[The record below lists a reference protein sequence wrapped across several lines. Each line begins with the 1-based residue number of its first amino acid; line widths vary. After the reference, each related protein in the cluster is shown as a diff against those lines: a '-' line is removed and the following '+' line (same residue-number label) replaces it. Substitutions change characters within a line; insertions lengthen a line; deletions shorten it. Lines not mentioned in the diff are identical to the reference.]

1 MITHNRQCV
10 CVCVRLKC
18 AFTRTNPYHLR
29 KEARRKKTETN
40 IRQATKSTIEIFF
53 HEIQAQRSAKVIID
67 HPPNKMIM
75 LQGIHWNTESTAWP
89 ILSRHMSSDKK
100 SDDDVYLPFHRIF
113 PLYHSGTVF
122 VWVFFLLFSVF
133 FGTAHYSKFIWFCH
147 RFQTNGPKNEWQMGF
162 RVMIESSGFGRK
174 AKKTGSQYTHTR
186 SHTHTHTQWK
196 RP

>member
-1 MITHNRQCV
+1 MVLINLLFSHPKFSRFSSHGSLKVITSEEQQNIHERIITTQVYLFASNDNIWRQCALSVALMITHNRQCV

-122 VWVFFLLFSVF
+122 V
-133 FGTAHYSKFIWFCH
+133 
-147 RFQTNGPKNEWQMGF
+147 
-162 RVMIESSGFGRK
+162 
-174 AKKTGSQYTHTR
+174 
-186 SHTHTHTQWK
+186 
-196 RP
+196 